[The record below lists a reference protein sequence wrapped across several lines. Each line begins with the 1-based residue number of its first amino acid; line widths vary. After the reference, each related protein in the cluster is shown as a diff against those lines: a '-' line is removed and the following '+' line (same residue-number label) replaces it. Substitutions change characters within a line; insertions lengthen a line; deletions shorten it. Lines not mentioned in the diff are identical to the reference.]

1 MSALPM
7 SPNDLT
13 AVDYDP
19 FAHGELSR
27 VVPTTEPQREIW
39 LANQLSTEAALS
51 FNLSVSLRLLG
62 ALDVESLSAALQE
75 LVDRHDALRASFG
88 PDGETL
94 CIRQQLVLSLPLH
107 DLTGS
112 AGVEQERAIA
122 EHLRAS
128 VETPFVIES
137 DPLFRAALL
146 RLSADRHQL
155 VLSAHHLVC
164 DGWSW
169 WVIVRELGS
178 LYARHAGTM
187 LPALPEAEDY
197 TDYAIAELARPS
209 TPEYQA
215 DEAFWLSKYAHDIPV
230 LDLPTDRARPAR
242 RSFASARVDHTL
254 DNELTSALRRM
265 GARHGASLFATLL
278 AGFSG
283 LLSRLTG
290 QESVVVGIPAAGQSQ
305 GGHADLVGH
314 CVNTLALRFDVE
326 TAQTFATAI
335 ERAQDVL
342 LDALEHQRYT
352 FGTLLQ
358 KLPIARDPS
367 RMPLVSVLFNID
379 QALESESTAFPGLS
393 LEFFDNPRSFDT
405 FELFVNAAQ
414 VDGAL
419 RLECQYNCDLFDAA
433 TVQRWLAAYET
444 LLRAAV
450 DSTESTLGNLALV
463 DARAQAELQALQPP
477 PVAYDHQR
485 RMHEYFEIQRD
496 LTPDRVAVV
505 CGDNNATYA
514 QLESRA
520 NRIATLLRAAGARR
534 GTLVGV
540 SLDRSIDML
549 AALLGILKTGAGYV
563 PLDPQFPGERLAY
576 MASDAGLAALVTE
589 RRHAAHFDLGG
600 RPMLILDE
608 MQEALASAS
617 DARPGRDE
625 DAALPESV
633 AYVIYTSGSTGRP
646 KGVQVPHRAV
656 SNFIVG
662 MQQQPGLG
670 ADDRLLAVT
679 TLSFDIAVL
688 ELMLPL
694 SVGAQ
699 VVLADRATAADAGA
713 LAQLLQDCGATV
725 MQATPATWRL
735 LLETDWQGGADFRAL
750 CGGEPL
756 APDLAAQLLQ
766 RCSELWNLY
775 GPTETTVWSTCMR
788 VEKPAAG
795 QAPDI
800 HIGRPIANTQVWILD
815 ANAEPC
821 PRGVPGEICIG
832 GDGVTLGYLD
842 RPELTADRFIP
853 DRFAA
858 GSASVPAPLLYRTG
872 DRGRWRADGQLEH
885 MGRLDFQVK
894 VRGYRIELGEIENT
908 LLTHPGVARVV
919 AMAREDQPGDVRLVA
934 YVVAAP
940 GHAIDSQ
947 ALAAHLRG
955 TLPDYMIPQHMVL
968 LESIPLLPNGKVDRK
983 SLPPPQ
989 EARPQKV
996 ARTAPRT
1003 DTERRIAAVMAE
1015 VLGLPEVGVH
1025 DDFFALGGHSLL
1037 GARLTTRLGRALG
1050 INLPLRALFDAPTVA
1065 RIAEL
1070 VGGQPESTVVPVAPV
1085 LRQPD
1090 QSSAPLSLMQQRL
1103 WVLEQIQPGQ
1113 TAYNIQSA
1121 HRLRGPLDLVAL
1133 DDAFKKVV
1141 RRQPS
1146 LRTQI
1151 EASGDGAIQRVLEVE
1166 AVEASLLPVEDLSRL
1181 PEHEREAEVMRRM
1194 DVLTAEP
1201 MQLDRGPLF
1210 RAKLFKLSPHDH
1222 ILFFMVHH
1230 TVWDGLS
1237 INLFCEEMAELYQTY
1252 SEGGLS
1258 TLPELKR
1265 SYCDFASWHLQQLG
1279 EASMR
1284 PQLDFWLQHLAG
1296 ELEPLHLPED
1306 FPRPAQAT
1314 GKGGAEMMH
1323 VDAALTSALRRIGSE
1338 ADATLF
1344 MTLLAAYFVL
1354 LHRLTGQRDLIVGL
1368 PVRSHVSEELDKVMG
1383 FFVNILPLRMQ
1394 IDPESSFL
1402 SMLAQVRQGVLD
1414 CFSHPDVPLE
1424 HLARELDIPR
1434 DPSRSAVYQALFSFQ
1449 DIRDRRMHW
1458 GDLRYEHV
1466 MLPHHTSSN
1475 DLSMW
1480 CFEDGDGVVADLNYN
1495 ADILSAES
1503 GAAMHH
1509 QFIALLESFRH
1520 DPQQAIGDANV
1531 LAREDWESLAHW
1543 NSTATD
1549 MPSQNSLHA
1558 LLADQAAR
1566 TPERTAIRFNGQTLS
1581 YAQLETRSQRI
1592 AAALAARGIGKGD
1605 LVGVCLDRHP
1615 DLIASMIAVLKA
1627 GAAYVPL
1634 DPAYPG
1640 DRLRFM
1646 AEDARLALVVSEGDL
1661 AAPLAWPRQRLL
1673 LLYEDAA
1680 AIASAS
1686 TAVALPFDD
1695 ATHFDAPS
1703 YVIYTSGSTGKPKG
1717 VQVPH
1722 GAVLNFLH
1730 SMRREPGLDENDK
1743 LLAVT
1748 TTSFDIAVLEIFL
1761 PLSVG
1766 AEVVLAPREVA
1777 MDGFEIAALLDS
1789 TGATVMQA
1797 TPATW
1802 RMLVEA
1808 GWQGRSGFKALCG
1821 GEPLSADLAAQLL
1834 PRCAELWNMY
1844 GPTETTVWSTCSR
1857 VEPSTQ
1863 ALDIHIGKPIANT
1876 TVWVLDPRGEICP
1889 VGVSGEIY
1897 IGGDGVTLGYLDRPE
1912 LTAERFVEDRFVTRS
1927 EAGRSALPAR
1937 LYRTGDRGR
1946 WRRDGVLEHQ
1956 GRLDFQVKVRGYRI
1970 ELGEIENS
1978 LIQQPGVARAVVI
1991 AREDSP
1997 DDVRLVAYLVASQG
2011 AVLDEHGLIA
2021 ALREA
2026 LPHYMVPQH
2035 VVILEAIPLLPN
2047 GKIDRKS
2054 LPSPTGR
2061 TAARHASP
2069 ATPDVSKAAVA
2080 RPAAPVAMVAS
2091 AAPAM
2096 PAAPAAPVRPLHA
2109 DARVAYLMGV
2119 WSEMLGSEAGADDNF
2134 FDLGGHSMLAVQ
2146 MANRV
2151 ARETGVRL
2159 RLLSLATQTLSQ
2171 AASGLPEMAATATT
2185 PVAPATGGLRRYL
2198 RRLIGKTDANA

>member
-1 MSALPM
+1 MSVVPM
-7 SPNDLT
+7 PSSEMI

-19 FAHGELSR
+19 FADGELSR

-39 LANQLSTEAALS
+39 LANQLGTDAALS
-51 FNLSVSLRLLG
+51 FNLSVSLRLRGVLDAT
-62 ALDVESLSAALQE
+62 ALATALQE
-75 LVDRHDALRASFG
+75 LVDRHDALRAALG

-94 CIRQQLVLSLPLH
+94 CIRHRLELPLPMH
-107 DLTGS
+107 DLSAS
-112 AGVEQERAIA
+112 AGLEQQSAVAER
-122 EHLRAS
+122 LRHS
-128 VETPFVIES
+128 VETPFHIES
-137 DPLFRAALL
+137 DALFRAELL
-146 RLSADRHQL
+146 RLSAQDHQL
-155 VLSAHHLVC
+155 VLSAHHLIC

-169 WVIVRELGS
+169 WVIVRELGA
-178 LYARHAGTM
+178 LYARHAGAA
-187 LPALPEAEDY
+187 LPPLPEAEDF
-197 TDYAIAELARPS
+197 TDYAIAEFAHPQ
-209 TPEYQA
+209 TAEYRA

-242 RSFASARVDHTL
+242 RTFASARVDHTL
-254 DNELTSALRRM
+254 DAALTSALRRM
-265 GARHGASLFATLL
+265 GARQGASLFATLL

-290 QESVVVGIPAAGQSQ
+290 QESVVVGIPAAGQAQ

-314 CVNTLALRFDVE
+314 CVNTLALRFDVD
-326 TAQTFATAI
+326 AARPFASAI
-335 ERAQDVL
+335 ERAQEVL

-358 KLPIARDPS
+358 KLPIARDPG

-379 QALESESTAFPGLS
+379 QALEGESTAFPGLS
-393 LEFFDNPRSFDT
+393 LEFSDNPRSFDT
-405 FELFVNAAQ
+405 FEMFVNAAQ
-414 VDGAL
+414 VGDAL
-419 RLECQYNCDLFDAA
+419 RLECQYNSDLFDAA
-433 TVQRWLAAYET
+433 TVLRWLTAYET

-450 DSTESTLGNLALV
+450 DRTELSLARLPLV
-463 DARAQAELQALQPP
+463 DGNAHAELLALQPP
-477 PVAYDHQR
+477 PVAYDRER
-485 RMHEYFEIQRD
+485 RMHEYFEVQCD
-496 LTPDRVAVV
+496 LAPDRVAVR
-505 CGDNNATYA
+505 CGDSSATYA

-520 NRIATLLRAAGARR
+520 NRIAQLLRSAGARR

-540 SLDRSIDML
+540 SLDRSVDML

-576 MASDAGLAALVTE
+576 MAGDAGLAALVTE
-589 RRHAAHFDLGG
+589 RRHAERFDLRG
-600 RPMLILDE
+600 RPVLVIDELQDML
-608 MQEALASAS
+608 SAVS
-617 DARPGRDE
+617 DARIGRDG
-625 DAALPESV
+625 DAAMPESA

-656 SNFIVG
+656 SNFLVG
-662 MQQQPGLG
+662 MQQQPGLK
-670 ADDRLLAVT
+670 ADDRLVAVT

-699 VVLADRATAADAGA
+699 VVMADRATAADAGA
-713 LAQLLQDCGATV
+713 LAQLLRHCDATV

-735 LLETDWQGGADFRAL
+735 LLETDWRGGTDFRAL

-756 APDLAAQLLQ
+756 APDLAAQLLP
-766 RCSELWNLY
+766 RCAELWNLY

-788 VEKPAAG
+788 VETAALG
-795 QAPDI
+795 RSPDI

-815 ANAEPC
+815 AETQIC

-832 GDGVTLGYLD
+832 GDGVTLGYLQ
-842 RPELTADRFIP
+842 RPELNADRFIP
-853 DRFAA
+853 DRYAA
-858 GSASVPAPLLYRTG
+858 ASASGSQPMLYRTG

-885 MGRLDFQVK
+885 MGRMDFQVK
-894 VRGYRIELGEIENT
+894 VRGYRIELGEIENN
-908 LLTHPGVARVV
+908 LLVHPAVARVV

-940 GHAIDSQ
+940 GQAIDTQ
-947 ALAAHLRG
+947 ALTAHLRG
-955 TLPDYMIPQHMVL
+955 TLPDYMIPQHIVPL
-968 LESIPLLPNGKVDRK
+968 DAIPLLPNGKVDRK
-983 SLPPPQ
+983 ALPSPRGGLTQ
-989 EARPQKV
+989 AV

-1015 VLGLPEVGVH
+1015 VLGLPDVGVD

-1037 GARLTTRLGRALG
+1037 GARLTARISRALG
-1050 INLPLRALFDAPTVA
+1050 VSLPLRTLFDAPTVA
-1065 RIAEL
+1065 RLAEA
-1070 VGGQPESTVVPVAPV
+1070 VGGRPEAAVAPLPQV
-1085 LRQPD
+1085 PRQTEQD
-1090 QSSAPLSLMQQRL
+1090 VAPLSLMQQRL

-1121 HRLRGPLDLVAL
+1121 HRLHGPLDLVAL
-1133 DDAFKKVV
+1133 DDAFNKVV
-1141 RRQPS
+1141 RRQAS

-1151 EASGDGAIQRVLEVE
+1151 EAAGDGAVQRVLADVE
-1166 AVEASLLPVEDLSRL
+1166 TSLSPVEDLSRL
-1181 PEHEREAEVMRRM
+1181 PENEREPEAMRRM
-1194 DVLTAEP
+1194 DALTAEP
-1201 MQLDRGPLF
+1201 MRLDQGPLF
-1210 RAKLFKLSPHDH
+1210 RAKLFKLSNHDH

-1252 SEGGLS
+1252 SEGRLS

-1265 SYCDFASWHLQQLG
+1265 SYGDFAAWHLQQLG
-1279 EASMR
+1279 EASMQ
-1284 PQLDFWLQHLAG
+1284 PQLDFWLKHLAG

-1306 FPRPAQAT
+1306 FPRPSQAT
-1314 GKGGAEMMH
+1314 GKGGVELVH
-1323 VDAALTSALRRIGSE
+1323 VDAKLTSALRRIGNG

-1344 MTLLAAYFVL
+1344 MTLLTAYFVL

-1383 FFVNILPLRMQ
+1383 FFVNILPLRVQ
-1394 IDPESSFL
+1394 VDPEMSFKA
-1402 SMLAQVRQGVLD
+1402 MLARVRQGVLD

-1424 HLARELDIPR
+1424 HLARVLDIPR
-1434 DPSRSAVYQALFSFQ
+1434 DPSRSMVYQALFSFQ
-1449 DIRDRRMHW
+1449 DIRDRRTHW
-1458 GDLRYEHV
+1458 GELRYEHV
-1466 MLPHHTSSN
+1466 MLPQRTASN

-1480 CFEDGDGVVADLNYN
+1480 CFEDVDGVVADLNYN

-1503 GAAMHH
+1503 AVAMHYR
-1509 QFIALLESFRH
+1509 FIALLEAFRR
-1520 DPQQAIGDANV
+1520 DPEQAVGDADV
-1531 LAREDWESLAHW
+1531 LAQQDREALARW
-1543 NSTATD
+1543 NSTASD
-1549 MPSQNSLHA
+1549 LPPQNSVHG
-1558 LLADQAAR
+1558 LLAEQAAR
-1566 TPERTAIRFNGQTLS
+1566 TPSRTAVRFNGEALS
-1581 YAQLETRSQRI
+1581 YAQLEARSQRI
-1592 AAALAARGIGKGD
+1592 ADALAARGVGAGD
-1605 LVGVCLDRHP
+1605 LIGVCLDRHP
-1615 DLIASMIAVLKA
+1615 DLIATMVAVLKT
-1627 GAAYVPL
+1627 GAAYVPM

-1640 DRLRFM
+1640 DRLRLM

-1661 AAPLAWPRQRLL
+1661 ADLLAWPRGRLL
-1673 LLYEDAA
+1673 LLDADAA
-1680 AIASAS
+1680 DIASAPS
-1686 TAVALPFDD
+1686 TAHRVVEDPAV
-1695 ATHFDAPS
+1695 FDAPA

-1730 SMRREPGLDENDK
+1730 SMRREPGIGEGDR

-1777 MDGFEIAALLDS
+1777 MDGYEIAALLES

-1808 GWQGRSGFKALCG
+1808 GWKGRSGFRALCG
-1821 GEPLSADLAAQLL
+1821 GEPLSADLASQLL

-1857 VEPSTQ
+1857 VEASAPT
-1863 ALDIHIGKPIANT
+1863 LDIHIGKPIANT
-1876 TVWVLDPRGEICP
+1876 TVWILDPRGQVCP
-1889 VGVSGEIY
+1889 IGVSGEIY
-1897 IGGDGVTLGYLDRPE
+1897 IGGDGVTLGYLDRAE
-1912 LTAERFVEDRFVTRS
+1912 LTAERFIADRFVARAETTRS
-1927 EAGRSALPAR
+1927 TLPAR
-1937 LYRTGDRGR
+1937 LYRTGDRGC

-1978 LIQQPGVARAVVI
+1978 LIRQPGVTRAVVI
-1991 AREDSP
+1991 AREDVQN
-1997 DDVRLVAYLVASQG
+1997 DVRLVAYVVAAPQ
-2011 AVLDEHGLIA
+2011 AVLDEHALIA
-2021 ALREA
+2021 ALRES

-2035 VVILEAIPLLPN
+2035 VVVLDSIPLLPN

-2054 LPSPTGR
+2054 L
-2061 TAARHASP
+2061 ASP
-2069 ATPDVSKAAVA
+2069 IGRPSSVPASSAGVA
-2080 RPAAPVAMVAS
+2080 RAPTSVAS
-2091 AAPAM
+2091 RHP
-2096 PAAPAAPVRPLHA
+2096 
-2109 DARVAYLMGV
+2109 DTRVAYLMDV
-2119 WSEMLGSEAGADDNF
+2119 WSDLLGTEAGADDNF

-2159 RLLSLATQTLSQ
+2159 RLLSLATQTLAQ
-2171 AASGLPEMAATATT
+2171 AAWTLPLPLPGATPAA
-2185 PVAPATGGLRRYL
+2185 VENGGLLRYL
-2198 RRLIGKTDANA
+2198 RRLIGKADASA